1 MTSRLSKRLL
11 SKRLLSNKRVSNW
24 LTLPATML
32 ISCFAFLTI
41 FLAGAPPAYA
51 LTQVALTDLVAEE
64 CPADAAYAENLTSSG
79 SLMQATCY
87 LIKGTAI
94 NKSGKDIV
102 DADIFGR
109 IFDADGN
116 AVMEN
121 RYRLG
126 GIEYV
131 PVGESKFSFRVS
143 VPAVQPAP
151 FRLEKFKAAGF
162 ASKVRRFQAWDRS
175 IDE

>member
-1 MTSRLSKRLL
+1 MTSKFSKRLL
-11 SKRLLSNKRVSNW
+11 SDQLAANW
-24 LTLPATML
+24 LTLPVTVL
-32 ISCFAFLTI
+32 ISCFAFLTV
-41 FLAGAPPAYA
+41 FLAAAPPAHA

-64 CPADAAYAENLTSSG
+64 CPADAAYAENLTTSG
-79 SLMQATCY
+79 SSMQATCY
-87 LIKGTAI
+87 LIKGTAV
-94 NKSGKDIV
+94 NDSGKDIM

-116 AVMEN
+116 AVMKN

-131 PVGESKFSFRVS
+131 PAGESNFSFRVS
-143 VPAVQPAP
+143 VPSVQPAP
-151 FRLEKFKAAGF
+151 LRLEKFKASGF